1 MTDYVSYQNELHR
14 VTSIA
19 IVGDYVIR
27 VTFDD
32 TTQRTI
38 DFEPILAGPIFG
50 PLREH
55 GLFSQVKLDREFGTL
70 EWPNGAD
77 IDPTVLYDWPEH
89 LETIVAQR
97 KSLLAEPI

>member
-14 VTSIA
+14 VTSFA
-19 IVGDYVIR
+19 IVADYVIK

-32 TTQRTI
+32 NTERTL

-50 PLREH
+50 QLREP
-55 GLFSQVKLDREFGTL
+55 GLFSQVKLDRDFGAL

-77 IDPTVLYDWPEH
+77 IDPMVLYDWPQHVEA
-89 LETIVAQR
+89 IVAQR
-97 KSLLAEPI
+97 KSLLAEPV